1 MKEAKSKN
9 ANKAN
14 VETIQ
19 PATEPTVEPTVETN
33 VEPSAELGPVALVG
47 GEYSPETSKDFSL
60 DITYTEGTVSDFA
73 AQSENQLAA
82 LENLKTA
89 VKGMANGRI
98 AIIAAVKAALAT
110 GCPVAI
116 VRHTFVECWIANG
129 GTKTYANEIMLG
141 CGIRL
146 RAVRKDAGK
155 SKGGTPQAPAN
166 PTVPGTPQ
174 APAVPGPVVTPPANG
189 NSASVE
195 TPVVGTATVETP
207 TLVAPVVSLE
217 TTKGLTAEA
226 IGKSIA
232 TAIIA
237 EHGRDKAK
245 EIMRYLMAAV
255 HAADASV

>member
-1 MKEAKSKN
+1 MKEAKTSK
-9 ANKAN
+9 AKKAN
-14 VETIQ
+14 VETTIE
-19 PATEPTVEPTVETN
+19 PATEPTVIPAT
-33 VEPSAELGPVALVG
+33 EPSVELGPVALVG

-60 DITYTEGTVSDFA
+60 DITYTEGTVADFA

-89 VKGMANGRI
+89 VKGMANGRL

-155 SKGGTPQAPAN
+155 SKSPAAPQAPAN
-166 PTVPGTPQ
+166 PAAPQ
-174 APAVPGPVVTPPANG
+174 APAVPGTPAAPQAPAEAPAASG
-189 NSASVE
+189 NAAS
-195 TPVVGTATVETP
+195 VETP
-207 TLVAPVVSLE
+207 TLVQAPVVSLE

-255 HAADASV
+255 HAADAA

>member
-9 ANKAN
+9 ATKAN
-14 VETIQ
+14 VEIIQ
-19 PATEPTVEPTVETN
+19 PATEPTVIPATEPTVEI
-33 VEPSAELGPVALVG
+33 GPLPLVG

-155 SKGGTPQAPAN
+155 SKGTTPATPNPATPGQPATPQTPA
-166 PTVPGTPQ
+166 TPGQ
-174 APAVPGPVVTPPANG
+174 PASG
-189 NSASVE
+189 NAASVE
-195 TPVVGTATVETP
+195 TPVAGTATVETP
-207 TLVAPVVSLE
+207 VPTVNLE
-217 TTKGLTAEA
+217 TVKDLTPEEIGKA
-226 IGKSIA
+226 IGASILA
-232 TAIIA
+232 QY
-237 EHGRDKAK
+237 GKDKAK
-245 EIMRYLMAAV
+245 EVARHVMATI
-255 HAADASV
+255 HQASA